1 VFETVGGHGVAFGI
15 AEFQLNA
22 IVALLNEKR
31 FGGEPSP
38 FHFAFQAAYVYK
50 FGFQAALIAH
60 AISVFR
66 LHPIFRLH
74 PFRLHPIFRQ
84 HPFRLPWRFML

>member
-1 VFETVGGHGVAFGI
+1 MFETVGGHGVAFGI

-31 FGGEPSP
+31 FSGEPSP
-38 FHFAFQAAYVYK
+38 FYLAFQAAYVYK

-66 LHPIFRLH
+66 LHPIFR
-74 PFRLHPIFRQ
+74 Q
-84 HPFRLPWRFML
+84 HPFRLPWHFML